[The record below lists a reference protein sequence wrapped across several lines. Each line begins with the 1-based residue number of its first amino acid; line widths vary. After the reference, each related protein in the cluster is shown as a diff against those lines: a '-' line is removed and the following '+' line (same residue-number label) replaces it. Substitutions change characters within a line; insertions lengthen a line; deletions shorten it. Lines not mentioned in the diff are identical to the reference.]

1 MKKSTI
7 LLLAGLAVV
16 ALWFIYTRNGFVSQD
31 ENVNKAWANVQTQYQ
46 RRLDLIGNLVNTVK
60 GYAKHEKETFESITN
75 ARAKVSSAININADD
90 LSEEKLAEVQKQL
103 SEASAQMNSGLSRL
117 IAVSESYPELKASE
131 QFKELQAQ
139 LEGTE
144 NRIAEARNKFN
155 SAVQEYNVQVRLFPG
170 NLVASICG
178 YSAKAM
184 FQADAGAE
192 HAPTVNFD

>member
-16 ALWFIYTRNGFVSQD
+16 ALWFISTRNGFVSQD

-75 ARAKVSSAININADD
+75 ARAKVSSAININAED

-117 IAVSESYPELKASE
+117 IAVSESYP
-131 QFKELQAQ
+131 
-139 LEGTE
+139 
-144 NRIAEARNKFN
+144 
-155 SAVQEYNVQVRLFPG
+155 
-170 NLVASICG
+170 
-178 YSAKAM
+178 
-184 FQADAGAE
+184 D
-192 HAPTVNFD
+192 